1 MRTDEELNRLIAEW
15 CGWFICH
22 SFGSEMWSSP
32 DPMRRLYTEDELPKY
47 STDLNAMHD
56 VWKKSDAWTR
66 TKWTMELADC
76 VNKNPTD
83 GFCLIFATARQ
94 RAEAL
99 VAVIE
104 GEKK

>member
-1 MRTDEELNRLIAEW
+1 MRTDEELNRIIAEW
-15 CGWFICH
+15 CGWTPTDGDLKCA
-22 SFGSEMWSSP
+22 GAWLEMTGETIPPSP
-32 DPMRRLYTEDELPKY
+32 PKY

-99 VAVIE
+99 VDVIE
-104 GEKK
+104 GEKQ